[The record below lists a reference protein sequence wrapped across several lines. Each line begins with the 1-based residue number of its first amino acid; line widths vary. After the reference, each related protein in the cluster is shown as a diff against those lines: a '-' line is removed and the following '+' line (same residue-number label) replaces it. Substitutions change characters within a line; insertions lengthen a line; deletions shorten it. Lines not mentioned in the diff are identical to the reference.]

1 MRVFSI
7 VGLLI
12 SLLIVGWLSATY
24 LATVTGTG
32 VLPNDR
38 PGASQSATD
47 GQAGINPAVSPID
60 RARELASQD
69 QKRQKDMESFIKEHQ

>member
-38 PGASQSATD
+38 PASQSASD
-47 GQAGINPAVSPID
+47 GQAGINPTVSPID

-69 QKRQKDMESFIKEHQ
+69 QKRQEEMESFIKQHQ

>member
-24 LATVTGTG
+24 LSTVTGTG
-32 VLPNDR
+32 VLPNEE
-38 PGASQSATD
+38 PAASQSASD
-47 GQAGINPAVSPID
+47 GQAGIAPAVSPID
-60 RARELASQD
+60 RARTLVSED
-69 QKRQKDMESFIKEHQ
+69 KKRQEQMESFIKQHQ